1 MLLWLIGVALFVVLW
16 GALWKA
22 SPKGGFGVLIGLPIA
37 WILSRLMTPYVT
49 GMNEIPL
56 WVPPLPIALIALALF
71 YFGFRTWLRAD
82 NLPPPPASR
91 TTTTAITERRAQ
103 LWFGESAFPAAR
115 FKRALNTRISFAA
128 CWSPR
133 RSATSVPRS

>member
-82 NLPPPPASR
+82 NLPPPPASHDDH
-91 TTTTAITERRAQ
+91 RARPS
-103 LWFGESAFPAAR
+103 LSAAALSPGSASR
-115 FKRALNTRISFAA
+115 SFRPHA
-128 CWSPR
+128 S
-133 RSATSVPRS
+133 SVR